1 MKITRN
7 QAEDFVHFGEDHYSN
22 LKILK
27 DMIYVYWGAA
37 WILWIPFAVA
47 GRGLVF
53 SITMTLLALAYNIA
67 FWALKSNRTEKTYR
81 LRFLT
86 NSISFLFM
94 YLLFYLFTI
103 FFINVSDVGSTLW
116 QDIELTICFIT
127 FPLLNILFTFR
138 AIKRNVYDREKPQ
151 RKASEKAMYVGAGF
165 LGMCISRFL
174 EPFLSQSQ
182 AISIIVILVEILLL
196 LISFASPNILR
207 LYFAYKYNIVASIE
221 GETTSKLLICNTSKK
236 SIGIRVLKSILKLFI
251 IGFAILM
258 LYAMNQVS

>member
-1 MKITRN
+1 MKIIRN

-53 SITMTLLALAYNIA
+53 SIIMTLLALAYNIA

-116 QDIELTICFIT
+116 QDIELTIFFIT

-138 AIKRNVYDREKPQ
+138 AIKRNVYDREKPK
-151 RKASEKAMYVGAGF
+151 RKASEKAMYVSAGF

-196 LISFASPNILR
+196 LISFASPNVLR
-207 LYFAYKYNIVASIE
+207 LYFAYKHDIVVSVD
-221 GETTSKLLICNTSKK
+221 GETTSAALICNIAKK
-236 SIGIRVLKSILKLFI
+236 SIFKQALNVFLKISII
-251 IGFAILM
+251 AFAIVM
-258 LYAMNQVS
+258 LYAMSQVS

>member
-1 MKITRN
+1 M
-7 QAEDFVHFGEDHYSN
+7 DFNTISDVQRSN
-22 LKILK
+22 AACKFCFTLLNVVLVLCYIVEVVKGSRTIL
-27 DMIYVYWGAA
+27 Y
-37 WILWIPFAVA
+37 FAVFA
-47 GRGLVF
+47 TLGIVPVIIANLVYRKDKE
-53 SITMTLLALAYNIA
+53 S
-67 FWALKSNRTEKTYR
+67 KS
-81 LRFLT
+81 LRYVVAIGFG
-86 NSISFLFM
+86 I
-94 YLLFYLFTI
+94 FYLFTI
-103 FFINVSDVGSTLW
+103 FFINVSDVDSTLW

-138 AIKRNVYDREKPQ
+138 AIKRNVYDREKPK
-151 RKASEKAMYVGAGF
+151 RKTSEKAMYVGAGF

-221 GETTSKLLICNTSKK
+221 GETTSKLLICNTPKK

-258 LYAMNQVS
+258 LYAMNRVS